1 MPTGNAESEKLP
13 RTYIAIVL
21 CEAAILVAL
30 WLFQRA
36 YG

>member
-1 MPTGNAESEKLP
+1 MPSGNAESENLR
-13 RTYIAIVL
+13 RTYVAIVL

-36 YG
+36 YS